1 MKIVELPVGGGNAVL
16 TGYLLDASQEFANIT
31 ARPAVLVLPGGGYAL
46 CSDREAEPIAM
57 AYLAQ
62 GFHAFV
68 LRYTVG
74 TGFDPFPSALAE
86 AEQALETLR
95 SHAADWRL
103 DPERIAA
110 VGFSV
115 GGHLAACLGTM
126 GKTRPNALVLGYP
139 VITASWGRTVGLELP
154 AADRAVTADTPPAFL
169 FAAQGDKIVPVENS
183 LAFAAALVK
192 AGVPFE
198 QHIYLTGQHG
208 VALSIAATSAGNPA
222 NADRDMAAW
231 FGQSVRFLQ
240 NLWGDFALFAP
251 DSTAADRPWVERPL
265 PDILQNPAAAEALE
279 RFIPGLDGQLPPG
292 MSLSLRRMAQFSNG
306 QITDDMLDQIEQAL
320 AQVLG
325 PAANH

>member
-1 MKIVELPVGGGNAVL
+1 M
-16 TGYLLDASQEFANIT
+16 
-31 ARPAVLVLPGGGYAL
+31 
-46 CSDREAEPIAM
+46 
-57 AYLAQ
+57 
-62 GFHAFV
+62 
-68 LRYTVG
+68 
-74 TGFDPFPSALAE
+74 
-86 AEQALETLR
+86 
-95 SHAADWRL
+95 
-103 DPERIAA
+103 
-110 VGFSV
+110 
-115 GGHLAACLGTM
+115 
-126 GKTRPNALVLGYP
+126 
-139 VITASWGRTVGLELP
+139 
-154 AADRAVTADTPPAFL
+154 
-169 FAAQGDKIVPVENS
+169 
-183 LAFAAALVK
+183 
-192 AGVPFE
+192 
-198 QHIYLTGQHG
+198 
-208 VALSIAATSAGNPA
+208 ALSIAATSAGNPA

>member
-103 DPERIAA
+103 DPERVAA

-115 GGHLAACLGTM
+115 GGHLAA
-126 GKTRPNALVLGYP
+126 
-139 VITASWGRTVGLELP
+139 
-154 AADRAVTADTPPAFL
+154 
-169 FAAQGDKIVPVENS
+169 
-183 LAFAAALVK
+183 
-192 AGVPFE
+192 
-198 QHIYLTGQHG
+198 
-208 VALSIAATSAGNPA
+208 
-222 NADRDMAAW
+222 
-231 FGQSVRFLQ
+231 
-240 NLWGDFALFAP
+240 
-251 DSTAADRPWVERPL
+251 
-265 PDILQNPAAAEALE
+265 
-279 RFIPGLDGQLPPG
+279 
-292 MSLSLRRMAQFSNG
+292 
-306 QITDDMLDQIEQAL
+306 
-320 AQVLG
+320 
-325 PAANH
+325 